1 MNAHVHGIERGH
13 SVPHDPER
21 QVTDPLPTNQA
32 GKLNVGN
39 GRTAA
44 DPADASSV
52 GRPERSF
59 DRHACSG
66 CSVMVTGRST
76 LIDVERLHRDPS
88 NSHSRPTAVIR
99 LGDLI
104 VQKWSLSLASVVR
117 CDVQH
122 RWRQVDAPF
131 GNGSLTPFFVKVTE
145 MREKLFLTRLAE
157 DETVERQPALE
168 PLQVY
173 LIAG

>member
-1 MNAHVHGIERGH
+1 
-13 SVPHDPER
+13 
-21 QVTDPLPTNQA
+21 
-32 GKLNVGN
+32 
-39 GRTAA
+39 
-44 DPADASSV
+44 
-52 GRPERSF
+52 
-59 DRHACSG
+59 
-66 CSVMVTGRST
+66 MVTGRST
-76 LIDVERLHRDPS
+76 SIDAERLHRDPS

-104 VQKWSLSLASVVR
+104 VQKRSLSLASVVR

-131 GNGSLTPFFVKVTE
+131 GNGSLTLLFVKVTE

-157 DETVERQPALE
+157 DETIERQPALE

-173 LIAG
+173 LIAGQGQPKRQLCLNAANLPNVVAIRGRLDETGYGSSRPRCGR